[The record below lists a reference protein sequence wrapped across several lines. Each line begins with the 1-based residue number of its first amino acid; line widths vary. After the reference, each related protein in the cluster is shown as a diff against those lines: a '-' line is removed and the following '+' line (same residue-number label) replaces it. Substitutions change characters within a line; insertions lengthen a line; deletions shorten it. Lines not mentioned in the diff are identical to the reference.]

1 VNTLNR
7 TITARFYR
15 DENGYAALTQEWA
28 SLANNKTQALSA
40 QDHLLYA
47 ILRGKDWRKGFV
59 VATNPTKVA
68 NGATTGNG
76 PGHVRAVRSLLR
88 GYNGPL
94 KPFLS
99 SGAPAL
105 LARLLPI
112 YGYDANP
119 LPREAYEELI

>member
-1 VNTLNR
+1 VNTLNK

-15 DENGYAALTQEWA
+15 DEDGYPALTQEWA
-28 SLANNKTQALSA
+28 RLVNNPVQILSA

-59 VATNPTKVA
+59 LVTNPTKVT
-68 NGATTGNG
+68 NGATSGNG
-76 PGHVRAVRSLLR
+76 PAHVRAVRSLLR

-99 SGAPAL
+99 PGSPAL
-105 LARLLPI
+105 LARLLPV
-112 YGYDANP
+112 YGYDTNP
-119 LPREAYEELI
+119 LPEEAYSEMI